1 MNGNDLT
8 IEAARLALGM
18 QQLRAETAARN
29 IARANVPGA
38 QATRLDFAESQAL
51 LGQAASKRADPDPAL
66 GRALAAAADSVPH
79 AAIADLPGTPIQLDE
94 QVADAASANL
104 GYQALSEA
112 LSRNFGL
119 MRLAI
124 TGKN

>member
-8 IEAARLALGM
+8 IDAVRLALGM
-18 QQLRAETAARN
+18 QQLRAETAAQN
-29 IARANVPGA
+29 IARANMPGA
-38 QATRLDFAESQAL
+38 RVMQVDFSASQAL
-51 LGQAASKRADPDPAL
+51 LTQAAARDAGTDPSLAH
-66 GRALAAAADSVPH
+66 ALADAADALPH
-79 AAIADLPGTPIQLDE
+79 TTGSAPAGAPFHLDE

-112 LSRNFGL
+112 LSRHFGL

-124 TGKN
+124 AGKN

>member
-8 IEAARLALGM
+8 IEATRLALGM

-38 QATRLDFAESQAL
+38 QATRLDFSESQAL
-51 LGQAASKRADPDPAL
+51 LAQAASGGAELDPAL
-66 GRALAAAADSVPH
+66 GRALAAAANDVPH
-79 AAIADLPGTPIQLDE
+79 ATASDVPGTAIQLDE
-94 QVADAASANL
+94 QVADAAAANL
-104 GYQALSEA
+104 SYQALSEA
-112 LSRNFGL
+112 MSRNFGL

>member
-1 MNGNDLT
+1 MNDLT
-8 IEAARLALGM
+8 IEATRLALGI
-18 QQLRAETAARN
+18 QQLRAETAANN

-38 QATRLDFAESQAL
+38 QAMRLDFSESQAL
-51 LGQAASKRADPDPAL
+51 LGQAASRGADLDLSLVPSL
-66 GRALAAAADSVPH
+66 MAAADAVPH
-79 AAIADLPGTPIQLDE
+79 TTSAAAPGTAIQLDE
-94 QVADAASANL
+94 QVADAAAANL
-104 GYQALSEA
+104 SYQALGEA

>member
-8 IEAARLALGM
+8 IEATRLALGI
-18 QQLRAETAARN
+18 QQLRAETAAQN
-29 IARANVPGA
+29 IALANVPGA
-38 QATRLDFAESQAL
+38 KATRMDFSESQAL
-51 LGQAASKRADPDPAL
+51 LKQVVSQGVDRDPSL
-66 GRALAAAADSVPH
+66 GRLLATAADVVPH
-79 AAIADLPGTPIQLDE
+79 TNVAGLPSDSIQLDE
-94 QVADAASANL
+94 QVADASAANL
-104 GYQALSEA
+104 GYQALGEA

>member
-38 QATRLDFAESQAL
+38 QAMRLDFAESQAL
-51 LGQAASKRADPDPAL
+51 LGQTASKGADPDPSL
-66 GRALAAAADSVPH
+66 GRALTAAADSVPH
-79 AAIADLPGTPIQLDE
+79 AAVSDLPGTPIQLDE

>member
-1 MNGNDLT
+1 MSNDLT
-8 IEAARLALGM
+8 IESVRLALGM

-29 IARANVPGA
+29 IASANLPGA
-38 QATRLDFAESQAL
+38 RAMRLDFGASQVL
-51 LGQAASKRADPDPAL
+51 LAQAAGQGAELDPSL
-66 GRALAAAADSVPH
+66 GRALAAAADAMPH
-79 AAIADLPGTPIQLDE
+79 AAVPDQEGASIQLDE

-112 LSRNFGL
+112 LSRHFGL

-124 TGKN
+124 AGRN